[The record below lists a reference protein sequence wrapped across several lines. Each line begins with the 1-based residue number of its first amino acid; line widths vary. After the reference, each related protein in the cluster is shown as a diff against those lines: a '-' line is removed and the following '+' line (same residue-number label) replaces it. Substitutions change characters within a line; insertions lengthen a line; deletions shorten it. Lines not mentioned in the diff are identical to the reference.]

1 MKNYLFENDYQDEPF
16 LPSPN
21 QLKYKILIKNKKIQ
35 KQQTLNPNMTPQ
47 PIAKNRIHYSTKHN
61 SHDQSITNVLSGGGG
76 KYIPCDDNA
85 DQISHDLNNDGDD
98 IDNDDF
104 IDDDW
109 QLADAKLN
117 TDNNKNN
124 TIHKSKSMS
133 TDQFNKIK
141 KTGNVPEL
149 LINLESKRKR

>member
-1 MKNYLFENDYQDEPF
+1 
-16 LPSPN
+16 
-21 QLKYKILIKNKKIQ
+21 
-35 KQQTLNPNMTPQ
+35 MTPQ

-61 SHDQSITNVLSGGGG
+61 SHDQSITNVLSGGGGGG

-124 TIHKSKSMS
+124 TIH
-133 TDQFNKIK
+133 
-141 KTGNVPEL
+141 
-149 LINLESKRKR
+149 